1 MSVWK
6 QYGLPVTVLL
16 IICIVVGSLLAVV
29 NQFTAPLIAI
39 NEEKANNETYFTALP
54 EADAF
59 TALACD
65 IDGVTAVLQADNGA
79 GYVITAESNGY
90 GGEVPAAVS
99 FDTEGNIIRV
109 VMMSN
114 DETPGLGQKVT
125 EPSFA
130 EQFAGIPAQELTLDE
145 IDTITGATISSR
157 AAMNA
162 INLAIEAYQ
171 EITGEVS

>member
-54 EADAF
+54 EADSF